1 MNDLERSEGTEKKNS
16 KILWFLFVV
25 FIPLLFAI
33 SVALLILTFSGV
45 NVFEEGK
52 KYGQKIPFVSQFI
65 PGTEANTMK
74 QLQEEIVQLKATI
87 VEKDKEIEQVNQS
100 LEEKQKEIDA
110 LKQEIARLNAEKEQ
124 LGNESGTQSETTQQ
138 TETKQA
144 EMKQTETPQQTMR
157 DIIKMYETMSPRK
170 AAEIISQ
177 MSEQEAVNLLSRLKS
192 DKVAAIL
199 EKMDAASAAKYT
211 SLLAKK
217 AANTP

>member
-1 MNDLERSEGTEKKNS
+1 MNDLQKDEGTEKKHS
-16 KILWFLFVV
+16 KIQWFLFVV
-25 FIPLLFAI
+25 FIPLLFAV
-33 SVALLILTFSGV
+33 SVALLILTVSGV

-65 PGTEANTMK
+65 PGTEENTMK

-87 VEKDKEIEQVNQS
+87 VEKDEEIKQVNQS

-124 LGNESGTQSETTQQ
+124 QGNTKSETAEQQ
-138 TETKQA
+138 ATNQA
-144 EMKQTETPQQTMR
+144 ESTQQTMR

-170 AAEIISQ
+170 AAEIIPQ
-177 MSEQEAVNLLSRLKS
+177 MSDQEAVDLLSRLKS
-192 DKVAAIL
+192 DKAAAIL
-199 EKMDAASAAKYT
+199 EKMDSANAAKYT
-211 SLLAKK
+211 SLLAKN